1 MKRVENT
8 KISYELDQQI
18 GKFHT
23 HTEGR
28 KKRNISSELEE
39 EDGDLHEHTQER
51 KRERNEYIQANQRAK
66 AKRLCQ
72 NIILKIT

>member
-23 HTEGR
+23 HTEGERREILALNLKKKMETYMNTHR
-28 KKRNISSELEE
+28 KE
-39 EDGDLHEHTQER
+39 
-51 KRERNEYIQANQRAK
+51 REREMNTYKQIREPRQRDYAK
-66 AKRLCQ
+66 
-72 NIILKIT
+72 ILF